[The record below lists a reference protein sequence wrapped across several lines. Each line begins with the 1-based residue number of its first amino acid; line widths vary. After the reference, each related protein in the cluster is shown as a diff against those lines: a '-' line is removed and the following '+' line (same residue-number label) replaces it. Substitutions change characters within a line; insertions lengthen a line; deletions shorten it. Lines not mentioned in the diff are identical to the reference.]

1 MQVLKPTTDP
11 QTFYIIPRIYNTG
24 LTFSLRDDS
33 TNTSTAYTPTVVKE
47 NDYLKITGVFTLVEG
62 HFYDIIAHNDYNKWN
77 TNNDYWNFSPDN
89 WESLTKK
96 TFKVT
101 LDRIFCTNQMIEQL
115 NNQGYNVNKGVYKTE
130 DSFNNDYIVI

>member
-1 MQVLKPTTDP
+1 MEPP
-11 QTFYIIPRIYNTG
+11 AASIFYNYNNK
-24 LTFSLRDDS
+24 S
-33 TNTSTAYTPTVVKE
+33 
-47 NDYLKITGVFTLVEG
+47 
-62 HFYDIIAHNDYNKWN
+62 NKWN

-101 LDRIFCTNQMIEQL
+101 LDRIFCTNQTIEQL

>member
-11 QTFYIIPRIYNTG
+11 QMFYIIPRIYNIG

-33 TNTSTAYTPTVVKE
+33 TNTSVSYTPTVVRE

-101 LDRIFCTNQMIEQL
+101 LDRIFCTNQTIEQL
-115 NNQGYNVNKGVYKTE
+115 NNQGYNVNKDVYKT
-130 DSFNNDYIVI
+130 DNSFNNDYIVI